1 MPVVV
6 VLVVVVRW
14 CRWCL
19 AGGDTPLSTP
29 RVGTIRG
36 FGMQKF
42 FFEFRVTWNVA
53 AMNEGRVCWL
63 YSLRQSVEFVLIE

>member
-1 MPVVV
+1 MYRRRVPIWVPVVV

-19 AGGDTPLSTP
+19 VELIPPPSMVY
-29 RVGTIRG
+29 VGTIRG

-42 FFEFRVTWNVA
+42 FFEFGDT
-53 AMNEGRVCWL
+53 G
-63 YSLRQSVEFVLIE
+63 FG